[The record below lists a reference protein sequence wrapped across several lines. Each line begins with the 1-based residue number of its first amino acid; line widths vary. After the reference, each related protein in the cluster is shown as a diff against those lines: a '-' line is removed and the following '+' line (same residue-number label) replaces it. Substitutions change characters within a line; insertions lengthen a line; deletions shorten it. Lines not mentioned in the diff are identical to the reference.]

1 VVIRRHAVA
10 SRRLLPPAAEA
21 YLDAAPYDLDDEGG
35 LLGDLRRQLES
46 TRARIVEVLPGAI

>member
-1 VVIRRHAVA
+1 
-10 SRRLLPPAAEA
+10 LLPPAAEA